1 MALAK
6 PKGLLGVVL
15 GGSSK
20 DGPPMKGKPDAMSP
34 KRMAAEDM
42 LEAFEAGDAA
52 ALETA
57 FQRMYDACAMK
68 SEDDM
73 GMSEEY

>member
-6 PKGLLGVVL
+6 PKGLLGVVM
-15 GGSSK
+15 GGPPK
-20 DGPPMKGKPDAMSP
+20 GGPPMKGKSETMSP

-42 LEAFEAGDAA
+42 LEAFETGDAA

-68 SEDDM
+68 SDDM
-73 GMSEEY
+73 EMGEEY